1 MYRKKIIDGIFE
13 KTVTYDK
20 NLSYCPHG
28 SCGIV
33 VNANNEIILVSYTSP
48 IIWYNPDEKTISF
61 GYTAPDYS
69 RTTIKHVSSFLK
81 EYIPSISYQDVKR
94 LYYQDY
100 EKTYKISEI

>member
-20 NLSYCPHG
+20 RLSYCPNG

-33 VNANNEIILVSYTSP
+33 ANNNNEIVLISYTSP
-48 IIWYNPDEKTISF
+48 IIWYNPDENTISF

-69 RTTIKHVSSFLK
+69 RTTIKHVISFLK
-81 EYIPSISYQDVKR
+81 EYIPSISYQDVKK